1 MWTDARPSPHSGPN
15 ALETRMNPGDP
26 SIDARAMPAVLPLG
40 ELVRRIALALERGF
54 GLQWVA
60 GEVSNVTRAGSG
72 HWYFSLKDRDAQARC
87 VMFRNRNQYVEWTP
101 RDGDRVEAR
110 VVPGLYTPRGEFQL
124 QVEQL
129 RRAGAGV
136 LFEAFLRIKAALE
149 AAGLFDA
156 ARKRPLPPHPR
167 TIGVVTSLQAAA
179 LRDVL
184 TTLARRAPHVR
195 VIVYPTPV
203 QGQDAP
209 QRLVEAIAAA
219 AHARAPHPID
229 VLLVVR
235 GGGSI
240 EDLWAFNDERVAH
253 AIAAARVPVVSGV
266 GHETDFTIADFVADV
281 RAPTPTAAAEL
292 ASPDAFAL
300 TATVARHAAA
310 LRRALQRS
318 LDQRAQRVD
327 DAAGRL
333 RSPEQR
339 LLAARARLDDA
350 IRRLARAGAA
360 TIDRGANAVVVA
372 SGRLRRAGPNVELL
386 ALRIATTRDRLARTG
401 ARRLSVATQ
410 AVDGVAGRLALLDPR
425 GILSRGYAIA
435 TTADGTIVRD
445 AAQVRAGDA
454 LVVEVARGRVSTRVV
469 ASDGTDATDAGPSSA
484 PV

>member
-1 MWTDARPSPHSGPN
+1 MN
-15 ALETRMNPGDP
+15 AGDS
-26 SIDARAMPAVLPLG
+26 SIDFRATQEVLALG
-40 ELVRRIALALERGF
+40 ELVRRIASTLERSF
-54 GLQWVA
+54 GLLWVS
-60 GEVSNVTRAGSG
+60 GEVSNVTRAASG

-87 VMFRNRNQYVEWTP
+87 VMFRNRNQHVDWMP

-136 LFEAFLRIKAALE
+136 LYEAFLRIKASLE
-149 AAGLFDA
+149 RAGLFDA

-167 TIGVVTSLQAAA
+167 TIGIVTSLQAAA

-184 TTLARRAPHVR
+184 TTLARRAPHVD

-209 QRLVEAIAAA
+209 QRLVDAIAAA
-219 AHARAPHPID
+219 AHATAPHPID

-253 AIAAARVPVVSGV
+253 AIAAALVPVVSGV
-266 GHETDFTIADFVADV
+266 GHETDFTIADFVADL

-300 TATVARHAAA
+300 AAAVARHRVA

-318 LDQRAQRVD
+318 FDFRSQRVD
-327 DAAGRL
+327 EAARRL

-339 LLAARARLDDA
+339 LLAARARLDEA
-350 IRRLARAGAA
+350 IRRMTRAGADA
-360 TIDRGANAVVVA
+360 LDRRARSIVVA
-372 SGRLRRAGPNVELL
+372 SGRMRRSAPNVDLL
-386 ALRIATTRDRLARTG
+386 ALRLAG
-401 ARRLSVATQ
+401 ARGRLGRAIEARLTDAARAAEGGSR
-410 AVDGVAGRLALLDPR
+410 RLALLDPK

-435 TTADGTIVRD
+435 TTTDGRIVRD
-445 AAQVRAGDA
+445 ASQVGAGDEV
-454 LVVEVARGRVSTRVV
+454 VVEVARGRFATRVV
-469 ASDGTDATDAGPSSA
+469 DRGDRSDDAGDDA
-484 PV
+484 VDDAARRRR